1 MFDES
6 RKEQN
11 SSYNLEM
18 TGPTEK
24 DACPYYDDVRSK
36 KLLCDAN
43 GATEREKTF
52 EFTLDYI
59 KKLACRQDLD
69 THSAEPTTGSDMNY
83 SESADYRLEVDV
95 DFYIFVL

>member
-6 RKEQN
+6 GKEQN

-18 TGPTEK
+18 TEPTEK

-36 KLLCDAN
+36 KQFCDAN

-52 EFTLDYI
+52 EFTL
-59 KKLACRQDLD
+59 
-69 THSAEPTTGSDMNY
+69 G
-83 SESADYRLEVDV
+83 
-95 DFYIFVL
+95 